1 VISPADHRFAP
12 RNASPIIRNYSQ
24 LGILAACLA
33 LLAGCQNSLIQPEVQ
48 QQIPFAI
55 KSEVTTTRAL
65 VSPASIAPPPSA
77 WIESFN
83 DSQLNR
89 WVSLAIADSFS
100 LAEAQARVEAARQ
113 NRSSTRSNLWPT
125 LDLELNG
132 QRQKSTSAAIEYQD
146 TASVSAGVAWEID
159 LWGKLSNS
167 RDSAD
172 FLWQAEQA
180 RFQASKLS
188 LSAQI
193 ARAWFQLISANQ
205 LSQLLEE
212 RTSNLTTN
220 LDIIQS
226 GYRQGINSALDVYL
240 AQSDVSNESSNL
252 VQQLATEKNSVRQ
265 LQLLLG
271 QYPSGTLDLEENKAL
286 GFPSLAP
293 LNSAQLLSQNVRH
306 RPDLQ
311 ASYLELLAS
320 DKDLAVAHKN
330 RFPSFRL
337 TGSVGDSSDA
347 LKSLLDSSSLAWNL
361 LGGLSQPLFAGGK
374 LKALE
379 LQQQAIV
386 QQKEQ
391 QYLTVLH
398 NAFNE
403 VEQSITN
410 ESALK
415 QQLQLVEA
423 SKNYAEA
430 AKDLA
435 FEEYRQ
441 GLQSYTSVLEAQRR
455 AFGAQNTVI
464 SIRNQL
470 LQNRINL
477 YLALGGDHQ

>member
-1 VISPADHRFAP
+1 V
-12 RNASPIIRNYSQ
+12 
-24 LGILAACLA
+24 
-33 LLAGCQNSLIQPEVQ
+33 LLSGCQNSFIQPETQ
-48 QQIPFAI
+48 QHIPFAI
-55 KSEVTTTRAL
+55 ESQTSLDQEQRSAA
-65 VSPASIAPPPSA
+65 PIEPPPSA

-83 DSQLNR
+83 DAQLNR
-89 WVSLAIADSFS
+89 WVNLAMTDNFS

-113 NRSSTRSNLWPT
+113 QRSSTRSNLWPT
-125 LDLELNG
+125 LDLELSSG
-132 QRQKSTSAAIEYQD
+132 RQKSNSGAEYQN
-146 TASVSAGVAWEID
+146 TATISAGVAWEMD
-159 LWGKLSNS
+159 LWGKLSNT
-167 RDSAD
+167 RTAAD
-172 FLWQAEQA
+172 FRWQAEQA
-180 RFQASKLS
+180 RLQASTLS
-188 LSAQI
+188 LSGQI
-193 ARAWFQLISANQ
+193 AKAWFQVISAKQ
-205 LSQLLEE
+205 LSQLLKQ
-212 RTSNLTTN
+212 RNANLNTN
-220 LDIIQS
+220 LEIIQS

-240 AQSDVSNESSNL
+240 AQSDLSSEASNL
-252 VQQLATEKNSVRQ
+252 TQQLAAEKNTVRQ

-271 QYPSGTLDLEENKAL
+271 QYPSGTLSLADNKTLDLPAL
-286 GFPSLAP
+286 GP
-293 LNSAQLLSQNVRH
+293 LNNDQLMSQNVRH

-320 DKDLAVAHKN
+320 DNELAVAHKK

-337 TGSVGDSSDA
+337 TGSTGDSSNE
-347 LKSLLDSSSLAWNL
+347 LKNLLDSSSLAWSL
-361 LGGLSQPLFAGGK
+361 LGGLTQPVFAGGK

-379 LQQQAIV
+379 QQQQAIV

-391 QYLTVLH
+391 QYLAVLH
-398 NAFNE
+398 TAFNE

-423 SKNYAEA
+423 SKGYAEA

-441 GLQSYTSVLEAQRR
+441 GLQNYTSVLEAQRR

-477 YLALGGDHQ
+477 YLALGGDYQ

>member
-1 VISPADHRFAP
+1 MISPADHRFAP

-33 LLAGCQNSLIQPEVQ
+33 LLAGCQDSFIQPEVQ
-48 QQIPFAI
+48 QKIPFAI
-55 KSEVTTTRAL
+55 KSEVTTTRVL
-65 VSPASIAPPPSA
+65 TSPASIEPPPSA

-89 WVSLAIADSFS
+89 WVSLAIEDSFS

-125 LDLELNG
+125 LDLELNE
-132 QRQKSTSAAIEYQD
+132 QRQKSTSTAIEYQD

-167 RDSAD
+167 RDGAD
-172 FLWQAEQA
+172 FRWQAEQA

-188 LSAQI
+188 LTAQI

-252 VQQLATEKNSVRQ
+252 TQQLATEKKSVRQ

-271 QYPSGTLDLEENKAL
+271 RYPSGILDLEENKAL

-320 DKDLAVAHKN
+320 DKELAVAHKN

-337 TGSVGDSSDA
+337 TGSVGDSS
-347 LKSLLDSSSLAWNL
+347 SLAWNL
-361 LGGLSQPLFAGGK
+361 LGGLSQPLFTGGK

-386 QQKEQ
+386 RQKEQ
-391 QYLTVLH
+391 QYLAVLH
-398 NAFNE
+398 TAFNE

-423 SKNYAEA
+423 SKSYAEA
-430 AKDLA
+430 AKELA

-455 AFGAQNTVI
+455 AFSAQNTVI